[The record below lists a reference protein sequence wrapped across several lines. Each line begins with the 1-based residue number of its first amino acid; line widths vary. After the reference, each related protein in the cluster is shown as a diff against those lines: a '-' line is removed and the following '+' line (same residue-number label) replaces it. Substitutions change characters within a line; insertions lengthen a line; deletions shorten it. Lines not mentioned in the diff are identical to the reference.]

1 MKINLS
7 MRDVETTLVLGRTLN
22 FRQAAGQLHLSQ
34 SALSTQVLRIEDSLG
49 VRLFD
54 RTTRTVRLTA
64 AGEVFMQ
71 QAAILQA
78 AFRDAID
85 AVSGIASAERGQ
97 VAVAA
102 LPSLAARLLPRV
114 LMAYRRDHPK
124 VTLKVYDTLSGPA
137 FDLVRAGEVDFALTA
152 ADPQQADLHYDPM
165 MSDRFVLLIPSEH
178 PLAQGKGPLRWAD
191 TVSAEHVSMTHPS
204 SVRQY
209 AEWAFLQNRIRFQPV
224 FEAEHPRH
232 HRGDG
237 GMRLSALPRC
247 RRSRPAPC
255 ASPASSSACS
265 TAPVTE
271 RSIGLVTAR
280 NRSLSPAAAALVGV
294 LRAHLAQ
301 AGGGVPAAVVSEPWR
316 PPRPARKPVRQD
328 AQCLKTRAHS
338 RYVRSRQPHKDPA
351 VTQSPAVQPGPARA
365 RLRRRA

>member
-1 MKINLS
+1 MIGNQDQSTIHAVKINLS

-34 SALSTQVLRIEDSLG
+34 SALSTQILRIEESLG

-114 LMAYRRDHPK
+114 LMAYRREHPK
-124 VTLKVYDTLSGPA
+124 VTLKVFDTLSGPA

-178 PLAQGKGPLRWAD
+178 PLAHGKGPVRWAD
-191 TVSAEHVSMTHPS
+191 TVDAAHVSMTHPS

-224 FEAEHPRH
+224 FEAEHLATIAAMVEC
-232 HRGDG
+232 GFG
-237 GMRLSALPRC
+237 VAALPEIAAGTVRQAGIVE
-247 RRSRPAPC
+247 RLL
-255 ASPASSSACS
+255 

-301 AGGGVPAAVVSEPWR
+301 AGGGVA
-316 PPRPARKPVRQD
+316 
-328 AQCLKTRAHS
+328 
-338 RYVRSRQPHKDPA
+338 DPA
-351 VTQSPAVQPGPARA
+351 
-365 RLRRRA
+365 